1 MTRSHS
7 EGLSAAQ
14 ASSSALSSLN
24 TVLKGE
30 LNVLASA
37 LTRTSKVL
45 KSYGTS
51 AGVSSRGVSF
61 PDEPSRQVIMEAF
74 AEFERFTC
82 IRFVAYHGQRD
93 FVSILPMA
101 G

>member
-1 MTRSHS
+1 M
-7 EGLSAAQ
+7 GPLQ
-14 ASSSALSSLN
+14 
-24 TVLKGE
+24 
-30 LNVLASA
+30 
-37 LTRTSKVL
+37 
-45 KSYGTS
+45 
-51 AGVSSRGVSF
+51 GVSHGVSF